1 MNKSRALLL
10 SAVFALGVSL
20 PASAQTIPA
29 GADRWVT
36 PANGQTYFVFPPGDL
51 ESLCGRPATGGLYQ
65 VYFVGDPLPGN
76 DWDTAVTR
84 LDTATFNTAGVA
96 TTRIQVTA
104 LRFKGLNPVSSPCG
118 VLTFK
123 ADLSGGQ
130 PVSSMTITKTSTKGG
145 TFTANIPVNV
155 VIRAF
160 NQSGA
165 PVGQLFYSR
174 NLPNPSTG
182 APWSFGPTGIFR
194 PGISTGETCIGQ
206 LRQKLAGTSPTS
218 SHYYYIENL
227 IAQGKCTQ
235 TVLP

>member
-1 MNKSRALLL
+1 MKLSRAVLF
-10 SAVFALGVSL
+10 AGAFALGAAS
-20 PASAQTIPA
+20 ASAQTIPA

-36 PANGQTYFVFPPGDL
+36 PANGQTYFVFPKGDL
-51 ESLCGRPATGGLYQ
+51 ESLCGRPATGALYQ
-65 VYFVGDPLPGN
+65 AYFVGDPLAGN

-84 LDTATFNTAGVA
+84 LDNATFNTAGVA

-104 LRFKGLNPVSSPCG
+104 LRFKSLNPVSTPCG

-123 ADLSGGQ
+123 AELNGGQ
-130 PVSSMTITKTSTKGG
+130 PISTMTITKTSAKGG

-155 VIRAF
+155 VIRAY

-174 NLPNPSTG
+174 NLPNPTTG
-182 APWSFGPTGIFR
+182 APWSFGPTGVFR
-194 PGISTGETCIGQ
+194 PGISTTETCVAQ

-218 SHYYYIENL
+218 SHYYFIENL
-227 IAQGKCTQ
+227 IAQGRCTQ